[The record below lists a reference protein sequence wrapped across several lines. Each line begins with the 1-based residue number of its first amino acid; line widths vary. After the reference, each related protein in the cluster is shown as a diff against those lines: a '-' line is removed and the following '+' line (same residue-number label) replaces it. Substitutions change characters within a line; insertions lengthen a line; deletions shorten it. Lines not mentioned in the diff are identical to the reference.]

1 MDAPIHAQLCLVII
15 MDIGPTTFPHCA
27 WKPFEHRCWSLHT
40 SICEPIYM
48 PKTPYS
54 CLYMLIISNSN
65 KHTSYLGNCH
75 KINVVHTRVILV
87 GHAMARMPFM
97 LWALV
102 VNYFAMLLGHTN
114 LSASPTNPK
123 FPVMV
128 VGHM

>member
-1 MDAPIHAQLCLVII
+1 
-15 MDIGPTTFPHCA
+15 
-27 WKPFEHRCWSLHT
+27 
-40 SICEPIYM
+40 
-48 PKTPYS
+48 
-54 CLYMLIISNSN
+54 MLIISNSN